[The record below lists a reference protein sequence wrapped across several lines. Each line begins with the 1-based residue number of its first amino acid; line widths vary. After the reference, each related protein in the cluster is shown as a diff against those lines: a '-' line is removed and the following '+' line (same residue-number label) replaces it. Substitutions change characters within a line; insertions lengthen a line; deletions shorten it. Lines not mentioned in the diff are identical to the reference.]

1 MARVSIGL
9 LVLSALAARGN
20 ANPKVRSGQV
30 TFEGTSA
37 NSVDSFKN
45 IRFGRDTSGVNRFAP
60 PKLYTYPAG
69 TVVNATQS
77 GAACPQQEDP
87 IPTFPIFDNVT
98 DVSED
103 CLNLRIDRPAN
114 VTSADKLPVMVWIYG
129 GGDTVGQIYDTAYEP
144 TALVFGAAEA
154 DTPVI
159 YVAMNYRLGLLGFA
173 ASPALSAEDSLN
185 AGLLDQRLA
194 LEWVQEH
201 ITAFGGDPENV
212 TIFGESDGATGVGLQ
227 ITAYGGEKKAPFKRA
242 IMQSG
247 CAVADAGTTSNTAMD
262 HTAAFI
268 KVINCTASTS
278 AEELACLRAL
288 PLDILLPAM
297 IEYEFSIQTSGGLD
311 VFIPTSPSSFI
322 PDSPSKLLSSGHFTR
337 NIDIIVGWDEND
349 GSLFSDTS
357 ATSVEE
363 VVEFIADQY
372 PNLSKKNLKKAMA
385 LYPISQFSAYTS
397 EGISAEFFQ
406 ASQIVRDSQFTCPVL
421 YTAKM
426 NSKWSTGSTATYL
439 YALNQTVFTPFLK
452 EYDELF
458 YGVCHFSDIPY
469 VFNQATTV
477 YADLASESDIELA
490 SEMSGSWA
498 SFATYGNPSRA
509 NGTISGWSSAPKS
522 PSGVYN
528 VQIIG
533 GPDSGIKTIRSSSSS
548 WEDLARRCA
557 FWTSEEIFEQLGV

>member
-1 MARVSIGL
+1 MARAALGL
-9 LVLSALAARGN
+9 LLLSALAACGN
-20 ANPKVRSGQV
+20 ANPKVRSGHV

-37 NSVDSFKN
+37 NSVESFKN
-45 IRFGRDTSGVNRFAP
+45 IRFGQDTSGNNRFAP
-60 PKLYTYPAG
+60 PKSYTYPAG

-98 DVSED
+98 SVSED
-103 CLNLRIDRPAN
+103 CLTLRIDRPAN
-114 VTSADKLPVMVWIYG
+114 LTSSDKLPVMVWIYG

-144 TALVFGAAEA
+144 TAFVLGTAEA
-154 DTPVI
+154 GTPVI

-212 TIFGESDGATGVGLQ
+212 TVFGESDGAAGIGLQ
-227 ITAYGGEKKAPFKRA
+227 ITAYGGAKKAPFKRA

-247 CAVADAGTTSNTAMD
+247 CAVADSGIASNTSMD

-268 KVINCTASTS
+268 KAINCTASTS
-278 AEELACLRAL
+278 AKELACLRAL
-288 PLDILLPAM
+288 PLDTILPAM
-297 IEYEFSIQTSGGLD
+297 IEYEFSIQSSGGLD

-322 PDSPSKLLSSGHFTR
+322 PDSPSKLLSSGRFTR
-337 NIDIIVGWDEND
+337 NIDIIIGWNEND

-357 ATSVEE
+357 ATTVEE
-363 VVEFIADQY
+363 VAEFIAAQN
-372 PNLSKKNLKKAMA
+372 PNLSEKNLKKAMA
-385 LYPISQFSAYTS
+385 LYPISQFSPYTS

-406 ASQIVRDSQFTCPVL
+406 ASQIVRDSQFTCPAL
-421 YTAKM
+421 YAAKM
-426 NSKWSTGSTATYL
+426 NSKWSTDSTATYL
-439 YALNQTVFTPFLK
+439 YNLNQTVFTPFL
-452 EYDELF
+452 EVYGELF

-477 YADLASESDIELA
+477 YADLSSESDIELA

-498 SFATYGNPSRA
+498 SFATYGNPSKA
-509 NGTISGWSSAPKS
+509 SGSISGWSSAPKS
-522 PSGVYN
+522 SSGVYN
-528 VQIIG
+528 VQVIG
-533 GPDSGIKTIRSSSSS
+533 GPDSGMKTIRNSSNS

-557 FWTSEEIFEQLGV
+557 FWTSEEVFEQLGV

>member
-1 MARVSIGL
+1 MVRADIGL
-9 LVLSALAARGN
+9 LVLSVLAACGD

-30 TFEGTSA
+30 IFEGTSA

-45 IRFGRDTSGVNRFAP
+45 IRFGQDTSGNNRFAP

-98 DVSED
+98 SVSED
-103 CLNLRIDRPAN
+103 CLTLRIDRPAN
-114 VTSADKLPVMVWIYG
+114 ATSADRLPVMVWIYG

-144 TALVFGAAEA
+144 TVLVLGAAEA

-247 CAVADAGTTSNTAMD
+247 CAVADAGTASNTSMD

-268 KVINCTASTS
+268 KAINCTASTS

-288 PLDILLPAM
+288 PLDTLLPAM

-322 PDSPSKLLSSGHFTR
+322 PDSPSKLLSSGRFTR
-337 NIDIIVGWDEND
+337 NIDIIAGWDEND

-357 ATSVEE
+357 ATTVEE
-363 VVEFIADQY
+363 VAEFIAAQY
-372 PNLSKKNLKKAMA
+372 PNLSEKNLKKAMA

-421 YTAKM
+421 YNARM
-426 NSKWSTGSTATYL
+426 NSKWSTDSTATYL
-439 YALNQTVFTPFLK
+439 YALNQTVFTPFLE
-452 EYDELF
+452 EYGELF

-469 VFNQATTV
+469 VFNQVTTV
-477 YADLASESDIELA
+477 YADLSSESDIELA
-490 SEMSGSWA
+490 SEMSGSWT
-498 SFATYGNPSRA
+498 SFATYGNPSKA
-509 NGTISGWSSAPKS
+509 NGSISGWSSAPKS
-522 PSGVYN
+522 SIGVYD
-528 VQIIG
+528 VQVIG
-533 GPDSGIKTIRSSSSS
+533 GPDSGMKTIRHSSSS

>member
-1 MARVSIGL
+1 MVRADLGL
-9 LVLSALAARGN
+9 LVLSVLAACGD

-30 TFEGTSA
+30 IFEGTSA

-45 IRFGRDTSGVNRFAP
+45 IRFGQDTSGNNRFAP
-60 PKLYTYPAG
+60 PKLYSYPAG

-98 DVSED
+98 NVSED
-103 CLNLRIDRPAN
+103 CLTLRIDRPAN
-114 VTSADKLPVMVWIYG
+114 ATSADRLPVMVWIYG

-144 TALVFGAAEA
+144 TVLVLGAAEA
-154 DTPVI
+154 GTPVI

-173 ASPALSAEDSLN
+173 ASQALSAEDSLN

-247 CAVADAGTTSNTAMD
+247 CAVADAGTASNTSMD

-268 KVINCTASTS
+268 EAINCTASTS

-288 PLDILLPAM
+288 PLDTLLPAM

-322 PDSPSKLLSSGHFTR
+322 PDSPSKLLSSGRFTR
-337 NIDIIVGWDEND
+337 NIDVIVGWDEND

-357 ATSVEE
+357 ATTVEE
-363 VVEFIADQY
+363 VAEFIAAQN
-372 PNLSKKNLKKAMA
+372 PNLSEKNLDKAMA

-426 NSKWSTGSTATYL
+426 NSKWSTDSTATYL
-439 YALNQTVFTPFLK
+439 YALNQTVFTPFLE
-452 EYDELF
+452 EYGELF

-469 VFNQATTV
+469 VFNQVTTV
-477 YADLASESDIELA
+477 YADLSSESDIELA

-498 SFATYGNPSRA
+498 SFATYGNPSKA
-509 NGTISGWSSAPKS
+509 NGSISGWSSAPKS
-522 PSGVYN
+522 SIGVYD
-528 VQIIG
+528 VQVIG
-533 GPDSGIKTIRSSSSS
+533 GPDSGMRTIRHSSSS

-557 FWTSEEIFEQLGV
+557 FWTSEEVFEQLGV